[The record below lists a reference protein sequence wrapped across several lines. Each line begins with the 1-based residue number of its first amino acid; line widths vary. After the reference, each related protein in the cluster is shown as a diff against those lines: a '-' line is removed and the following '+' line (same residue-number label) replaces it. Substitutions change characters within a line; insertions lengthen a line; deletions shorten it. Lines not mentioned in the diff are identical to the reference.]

1 MSVAYFDTLAFSKKL
16 RGQFTP
22 EQAET
27 LAEAFVAGVNE
38 QLVTKSDL
46 TEFELRLEARFSQID
61 SKFSQMDSKFSQVD
75 GRFSQLEGKLD
86 AKYSALETKI
96 AETANRMLVWT
107 VGSIFSS
114 AALIVALEK
123 LLP

>member
-1 MSVAYFDTLAFSKKL
+1 MLAAMSAAYFDTLALSKKL

-38 QLVTKSDL
+38 QLATKTDL
-46 TEFELRLEARFSQID
+46 TELELRMEARFA
-61 SKFSQMDSKFSQVD
+61 
-75 GRFSQLEGKLD
+75 QLEGKLESRVVGL
-86 AKYSALETKI
+86 ATKI
-96 AETANRMLVWT
+96 AESANRMLMWI
-107 VGSIFSS
+107 VGAIFSS
-114 AALIVALEK
+114 AALIIAIEK

>member
-1 MSVAYFDTLAFSKKL
+1 MLAAMSAAYFDTLAFSKKL

-38 QLVTKSDL
+38 QLATKTDL
-46 TEFELRLEARFSQID
+46 TELELRMEARFA
-61 SKFSQMDSKFSQVD
+61 
-75 GRFSQLEGKLD
+75 QLEGKLESRVVGL
-86 AKYSALETKI
+86 ATNI
-96 AETANRMLVWT
+96 AESANRMLMWI
-107 VGSIFSS
+107 VGAIFSS
-114 AALIVALEK
+114 AALIIAIEK